1 MARTQA
7 ARASSTGPTIPRTA
21 SGRIRVA
28 IEQDILSGALA
39 PGARLD
45 EMGVCARFGVSRTPV
60 REALNQLAATGLVA
74 IRAHEGATVV
84 KPTPVE
90 LLEKF
95 EVMTVL
101 EASCARIAAQR
112 HTIAD
117 QAAMRQA
124 VAECRAAEAS
134 SDSIA
139 FHDANNRFH
148 EAIYRATHNGFLA
161 EQALALRNRLIPF
174 RRYIAFHPG
183 RMSRSNM
190 QHQAI
195 MRAIFALEAERAA
208 ALMSEHLATLR
219 DDVMAI
225 FPEIKAVKQ
234 APHSN
239 KRSYGRADRP
249 MRGEPS

>member
-1 MARTQA
+1 MAKSQSIPAPRSIGA
-7 ARASSTGPTIPRTA
+7 VPRTA
-21 SGRIRVA
+21 SGRVRAA
-28 IEQDILSGALA
+28 IERDILSGALA

-45 EMGVCARFGVSRTPV
+45 EMSVSARFGVSRTPV
-60 REALNQLAATGLVA
+60 REALNQLAAFGLVA

-112 HTIAD
+112 HTISD
-117 QAAMRQA
+117 QDAMRRA
-124 VAECRAAEAS
+124 LAECKGAE
-134 SDSIA
+134 SDADGIV

-161 EQALALRNRLIPF
+161 DQALALRNRLIPF
-174 RRYIAFHPG
+174 RRYVAFHPG
-183 RMSRSNM
+183 RMSRSNV

-195 MRAIFALEAERAA
+195 MNAIFALEAEQAA
-208 ALMSEHLATLR
+208 ILMSEHLATLR
-219 DDVMAI
+219 NDVMAL
-225 FPEIKAVKQ
+225 FSSDDSHQTTARR
-234 APHSN
+234 
-239 KRSYGRADRP
+239 KRA
-249 MRGEPS
+249 